1 MSERKYNF
9 VTKHNARQFDSN
21 FAYWNGHAEIIWVST
36 RVARSRADSRT
47 AQTRSMNFQQLP
59 TISIDDIAIFD
70 DEHNTDMCAGY
81 LNKKASKQRLIEIG
95 FISSS
100 LFVMCITWK

>member
-1 MSERKYNF
+1 MDMRKLF
-9 VTKHNARQFDSN
+9 EWARGEHG
-21 FAYWNGHAEIIWVST
+21 AG
-36 RVARSRADSRT
+36 RT